1 MLPPMEG
8 RDPEI
13 EVEGEPCSVTCI
25 RCRCGL
31 SDLLHIMKCLGVSN
45 FPVDVIHEGNVVVG
59 SAWVTMLVDDE
70 RVALQ
75 NPESMQ
81 IEIWPLDMIH
91 PVV

>member
-1 MLPPMEG
+1 MLLPMEG

-13 EVEGEPCSVTCI
+13 EVEGDPCSVTCI
-25 RCRCGL
+25 RCRGGL
-31 SDLLHIMKCLGVSN
+31 SSLVHIMKCLGVSG
-45 FPVDVIHEGNVVVG
+45 FPADIIHEGKVIV
-59 SAWVTMLVDDE
+59 SAAWVTTLVDDE

-81 IEIWPLDMIH
+81 IEIWPVGMIH